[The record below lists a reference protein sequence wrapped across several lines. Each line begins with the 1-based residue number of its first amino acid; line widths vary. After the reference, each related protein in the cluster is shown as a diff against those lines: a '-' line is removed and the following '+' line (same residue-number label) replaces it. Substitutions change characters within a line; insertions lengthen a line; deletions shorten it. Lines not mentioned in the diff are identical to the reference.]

1 MSNKCIILSKFR
13 LEGLVRLSFKAQA
26 AGNKIV
32 LDTRNLTINSVVDS
46 LSGSA
51 LNFTIDNSLFGALG
65 APLNITMN
73 QDYQQGDTVEIVINY
88 KTSNE
93 SLALQWYSKEMT
105 LGKEYPFMYTQGE
118 SILGRSL
125 IPCQD
130 SPAAK
135 VSINAALKV
144 KKPLVALYSG
154 IRTGVVESEDSYT
167 YLYVQ
172 KIPIPTYLI
181 AIAAGAIESR
191 ILNDRTSVYAEKE
204 IVDKAAWEF
213 AETEKFIEVAEAYLT
228 PYEWGQYNILVLP
241 PGFPY
246 GGMENPTLTFVTPA
260 LIAGDRS
267 LANVIAHE
275 ISHSWTGNL
284 VTNRNWQSFWLNEG
298 FTVFVERKITE
309 VIYGDDMKKLSAQ
322 VGYKDLCDD
331 IANFGEKDSFTSL
344 HPDIQQVYFIN
355 IREIQ
360 MMLFLMF
367 LTKKVSISCIIWNLL
382 LVKTYSDKL

>member
-1 MSNKCIILSKFR
+1 M
-13 LEGLVRLSFKAQA
+13 
-26 AGNKIV
+26 
-32 LDTRNLTINSVVDS
+32 NLNISSVVDS
-46 LSGSA
+46 LSGKD
-51 LNFTIDNSLFGALG
+51 LQYTIDTSLTGALG

-73 QDYQQGDTVEIVINY
+73 DAYQAGDKVEILIRY

-93 SLALQWYSKEMT
+93 SLATQWYSKEMT

-118 SILGRSL
+118 AILSRAL
-125 IPCQD
+125 LPCQD

-135 VSINAALKV
+135 VTINAGLKV

-154 IRTGVVESEDSYT
+154 IRTGVVETDDSLT

-172 KIPIPTYLI
+172 KIPVPTYLI

-191 ILNDRTSVYAEKE
+191 VLNDRTTVYAEKE
-204 IVDKAAWEF
+204 LVDKAAWEF
-213 AETEKFIEVAEAYLT
+213 AETEKFIEVAEAYLI

-309 VIYGDDMKKLSAQ
+309 VIYGDDMKKLAAQ
-322 VGYKDLCDD
+322 VGYTDLSED
-331 IANFGEKDSFTSL
+331 IKNFGESDSFTSL
-344 HPDIQQVYFIN
+344 HPDIQSVICY
-355 IREIQ
+355 
-360 MMLFLMF
+360 
-367 LTKKVSISCIIWNLL
+367 
-382 LVKTYSDKL
+382 